1 MNVFLQIFFKINKR
15 TWKREKEM
23 TAESLKSFISLP
35 SHGSQCSNKRYA
47 NSNKIRI
54 TIFAVF
60 MVLFCCA
67 ILGLEIWNTIRTTQL
82 AQEVDQL
89 RSALDE
95 MKHRIG
101 YDTIDDLD
109 DFENSYDHTAIMPEP
124 NEEGSFGTF
133 DETDDDEEFYGD
145 DDLEGSSDFDPD
157 DYDIDENNMYVD
169 NAGKRQVRSTSI
181 HGIPIVEESY
191 ALKRNRTNPR
201 VDEEISRLLLERRR
215 PALQHDWRRERTP
228 STHTNSYPKKYQQYR
243 SPPTEYVQS
252 PYRQRSSRISDE
264 HNSHQYA
271 NQLRNQQDDVAT
283 SSSGVNVRSGR
294 AMSTNGD
301 EAKVFRRFRRT
312 MKKTESDKL
321 TRKGRTADVEV
332 FNSAPATRSN
342 RARSA
347 HPNRVKSIAIHYS
360 GDTSKYNN
368 GQHENYEGN
377 GRLRHAG
384 GTYTDWEASPWVNIL
399 SMDRFFKLDRGV
411 VEIQEN
417 GLYNVYAQ
425 IFYHDSHDT
434 NGFVVQHNSVPFLQ
448 CTKMTHS
455 QQQVVKS
462 NTCFTSGVIY
472 LRNGDTIQLDDL
484 GSHRFTLFE
493 PAKSFFGIMKI
504 GDARPLHETLA

>member
-1 MNVFLQIFFKINKR
+1 
-15 TWKREKEM
+15 M

-47 NSNKIRI
+47 NGNKIRI

-89 RSALDE
+89 RNALDE

-101 YDTIDDLD
+101 FDTMDDLE
-109 DFENSYDHTAIMPEP
+109 DFENSYDHTAVMPEP

-133 DETDDDEEFYGD
+133 DETDDEEFYED

-157 DYDIDENNMYVD
+157 DYEIDENNMYDD
-169 NAGKRQVRSTSI
+169 NAGKRHVRSTSV
-181 HGIPIVEESY
+181 HGVPIVEESY

-201 VDEEISRLLLERRR
+201 VDDEISRLLLTKKR
-215 PALQHDWRRERTP
+215 PALRHDWSRGRTP
-228 STHTNSYPKKYQQYR
+228 SAHNNSFPKKYQQHR

-252 PYRQRSSRISDE
+252 PHRQHASRTSDGY
-264 HNSHQYA
+264 NSHQYA
-271 NQLRNQQDDVAT
+271 NQLRNQQDDVTT
-283 SSSGVNVRSGR
+283 SSYGLSVRSGR
-294 AMSTNGD
+294 AMPTNED
-301 EAKVFRRFRRT
+301 KSKAFRRT
-312 MKKTESDKL
+312 MKKSEFAKL
-321 TRKGRTADVEV
+321 KRKGRTVEN
-332 FNSAPATRSN
+332 FELINSVPPHKAN
-342 RARSA
+342 RGRSA
-347 HPNRVKSIAIHYS
+347 HQNRVKSIAIHYS
-360 GDTSKYNN
+360 GDTSKYTN
-368 GQHENYEGN
+368 GHHEQYEGN

-411 VEIQEN
+411 VTIQEN

-425 IFYHDSHDT
+425 IFYHDAHDT
-434 NGFVVQHNSVPFLQ
+434 NGFVVQHNAHPFLQ
-448 CTKMTHS
+448 CTTMTHS

-472 LRNGDTIQLDDL
+472 LRNGDTIQLNDL
-484 GSHRFTLFE
+484 GNHRYTLFE
-493 PAKSFFGIMKI
+493 PAKSFFGITKI
-504 GDARPLHETLA
+504 GDARPLHESLA